1 MTHLPTHALRVALAS
16 ALLLMMSTWASLGCG
31 VETYRERLPVDDL
44 SIRLVSDR
52 EGAIM
57 IERLGEGEA
66 LSVLPTAIV
75 SAEHIRHVRLLDSA
89 EGSRIL
95 VLDLDDRGRDRL
107 HEASRAHVGERLAII
122 ASGRII
128 AAPTIRGPLTESE
141 ANIAVPLEMLE
152 TAFAAMGAPE
162 Q

>member
-1 MTHLPTHALRVALAS
+1 MHTPPQANRLALAS
-16 ALLLMMSTWASLGCG
+16 ALLLLMSSSASLGCG
-31 VETYRERLPVDDL
+31 VETYRERLPVEDL

-52 EGAIM
+52 DGAVM
-57 IERLGEGEA
+57 VERLGEGDA

-89 EGSRIL
+89 EGTRIL

-122 ASGRII
+122 ASGRVV

-141 ANIAVPLEMLE
+141 ANIAVPLDLLE
-152 TAFAAMGAPE
+152 AAFEAMGAPE